1 VEIRRLIREKGLE
14 RSFVLLGA
22 KANPYPYIARCDI
35 YVQPSRYEGKSI
47 AIEEAKALAKP
58 IVATSFSTVAS
69 QLTDGFDGLIAGKS
83 ARSLAEAVER
93 LLSDRELYRRIQNN
107 LGSYEGQT
115 AGIEEFY
122 ALL

>member
-1 VEIRRLIREKGLE
+1 M
-14 RSFVLLGA
+14 
-22 KANPYPYIARCDI
+22 
-35 YVQPSRYEGKSI
+35 QPSRYEGKSI